1 MDYLEENIKEFLT
14 IVGEDI
20 NREGLEGTPE
30 RVAKAWL
37 ELLSPKEFNPTI
49 FEANGYDQMILE
61 KDISFYTFCEHHMIP
76 FFGTVT
82 IGYIPSDHIIGIS
95 KLPRTVEYYSK
106 RLNTQEYF
114 TENIA
119 NYLFDKLKPR
129 GLGVIV
135 KGRHLCQE
143 MRGVKKKGE
152 MVTSSLKGVLITD
165 NIARKEFLDLC
176 QK

>member
-1 MDYLEENIKEFLT
+1 
-14 IVGEDI
+14 
-20 NREGLEGTPE
+20 
-30 RVAKAWL
+30 
-37 ELLSPKEFNPTI
+37 
-49 FEANGYDQMILE
+49 
-61 KDISFYTFCEHHMIP
+61 MIP